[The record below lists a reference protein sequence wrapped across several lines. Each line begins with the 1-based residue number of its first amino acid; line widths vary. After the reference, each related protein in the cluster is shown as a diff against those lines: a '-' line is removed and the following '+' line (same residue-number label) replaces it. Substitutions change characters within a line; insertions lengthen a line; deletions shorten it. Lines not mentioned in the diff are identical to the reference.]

1 MLKYDLMICFFG
13 TWDLKT
19 LFNPTAKKRG
29 DHRKLKTTYKECVA
43 LAPYTI
49 FFFLAFTFNLIRES
63 VLALHYF
70 FIYNWIEENLI

>member
-49 FFFLAFTFNLIRES
+49 FFFFSFH
-63 VLALHYF
+63 V
-70 FIYNWIEENLI
+70 